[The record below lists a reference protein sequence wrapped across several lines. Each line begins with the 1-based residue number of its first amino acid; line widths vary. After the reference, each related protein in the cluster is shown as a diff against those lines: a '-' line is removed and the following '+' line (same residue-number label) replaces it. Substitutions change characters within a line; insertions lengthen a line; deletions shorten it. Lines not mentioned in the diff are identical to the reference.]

1 MVRIPPFVTFSV
13 ASLLALLVAVP
24 GATAQEADLDDL
36 FDGLRE
42 SGPEAARAIEGRI
55 WTEWSRS
62 GSPTLDFLLER
73 GREALEAEQPALAV
87 EHMTA
92 LIDHAPDFAEAYN
105 VRATAYFQQ
114 GLYGPSLEDIRMTL
128 SLNPRHFA
136 AMSGLG
142 LILEELGYERE
153 ALEAWRQ
160 VLAIHPHQEG
170 AKEAVERLERQVE
183 GQAL

>member
-1 MVRIPPFVTFSV
+1 MVRIPTLVTFSV
-13 ASLLALLVAVP
+13 TSLLVLALSAP
-24 GATAQEADLDDL
+24 SGAAQEVNLDDL

-42 SGPEAARAIEGRI
+42 AGPEAGRAIEGRI
-55 WTEWSRS
+55 WNEWSRS
-62 GSPTLDFLLER
+62 GSPTIDLLLDR
-73 GREALEAEQPALAV
+73 GRQALEDEEPALAV

-142 LILEELGYERE
+142 LILEELGYEQE
-153 ALEAWRQ
+153 ALEVWRE

-170 AKEAVERLERQVE
+170 ARDAIERLGRQVE